1 MSLVWSLNFQ
11 WTCWAFGVLVLCQ
24 FYFGSK
30 AALHMSA
37 STLWQN
43 QVVAHHSTVALLIL
57 VARQSRIFYLQKIK
71 LQMTHKVLPPMNP
84 ASDNK

>member
-1 MSLVWSLNFQ
+1 
-11 WTCWAFGVLVLCQ
+11 
-24 FYFGSK
+24 
-30 AALHMSA
+30 MSA